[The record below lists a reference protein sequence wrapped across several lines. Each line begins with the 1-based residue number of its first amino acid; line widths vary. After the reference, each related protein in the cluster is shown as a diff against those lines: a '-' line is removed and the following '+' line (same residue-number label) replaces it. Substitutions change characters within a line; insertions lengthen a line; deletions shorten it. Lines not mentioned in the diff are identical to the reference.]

1 MSLRLT
7 VPLASLAITLAGC
20 STLTP
25 GVTSLGAAE
34 AFKPIASSPKD
45 TCETQ
50 RQIAEHN
57 SRLDTIKTG
66 KEVVYKAHCE
76 NAPRVASAS
85 REARP

>member
-1 MSLRLT
+1 MSKKLIVLL
-7 VPLASLAITLAGC
+7 PSLGLALAGC

-25 GVTSLGAAE
+25 GVTSLGAAD
-34 AFKPIASSPKD
+34 AFKPIAASPRD

-50 RQIAEHN
+50 RQVAEHN

-76 NAPRVASAS
+76 TQRVASAS
-85 REARP
+85 KEARP